1 MHVKD
6 GSFAVDVSLLLGKL
20 LWMLPVEI
28 VNISAQSKSV
38 AIVSSPDEQC
48 VAMSYVYER
57 V

>member
-48 VAMSYVYER
+48 IAMSYVYER